1 MRGYRLMRV
10 VPVHLLLL
18 HPAMRGYSLVQTVV
32 ATRLNSRIAPQ

>member
-10 VPVHLLLL
+10 VPVHLLL